1 MDVRPCCPFHFGVG
15 HGDAY
20 VSYRSCH
27 CCLCDDVSL
36 YLGTYHG
43 IPCSA
48 KMSHCLPSLACP
60 YHVYKTWLKAIRGKN
75 LLSLATVAPIL
86 VFTVSMILVI
96 PIATSVTA
104 SVIAWWGPSAT
115 LFLVWAFVTTLMF
128 ASKLALLISRCTL
141 RRVIVMVCLFFC
153 NYLRQV
159 SLLRQLG
166 ESLT

>member
-20 VSYRSCH
+20 VSFRSCR

-36 YLGTYHG
+36 HLGTYHG
-43 IPCSA
+43 IPCSVR
-48 KMSHCLPSLACP
+48 MSHCFPSSVCL
-60 YHVYKTWLKAIRGKN
+60 YHVYKTWLKHFLGKN
-75 LLSLATVAPIL
+75 LLSLTTAAPWL
-86 VFTVSMILVI
+86 VFTISMILVI
-96 PIATSVTA
+96 PIATAVSA

-115 LFLVWAFVTTLMF
+115 LLLVWAFVATFSF
-128 ASKLALLISRCTL
+128 AGKLALLISRCTL
-141 RRVIVMVCLFFC
+141 RRLIVMVCLFFC

-159 SLLRQLG
+159 SLLSQLG